1 MKKAF
6 RKFKQRLKY
15 LTKPFDRVNRVGM
28 KMMIFT
34 LMIIVASDILTFT
47 STIVIGYV
55 TGGGATDVSTVIGSV
70 VASILIGGIM
80 AFFVTNT
87 ILKPLSSLTKA
98 TRRVANGDYSVKVDE
113 NDFITRHTLK
123 ELRQLISDFNRMT
136 EELANTELF
145 RSDFIS
151 NFSHEFKTPLSSIS
165 GFARQLCDGDIPEE
179 RRKEFSKII
188 LEEAEYLSALAANTQ
203 LLTSLDNK
211 EIIADKTV
219 FSLDEQLRNCMLSLE
234 PVWSKKNIEL
244 NMSDVD
250 EVKFYFNEQLMS
262 HVWHN
267 LFDNAVKFTP
277 DGGFISVSCRQSGNR
292 IIVEITDSGCGI
304 SEEAIPHI
312 FEKFYQADRSHASKG
327 NGLGLS
333 LVKKIVELSG
343 GKVSVSSVLGKGTTF
358 TVNLPSYESKKER
371 LAKGKDYEQSL

>member
-1 MKKAF
+1 MFKA
-6 RKFKQRLKY
+6 
-15 LTKPFDRVNRVGM
+15 FDRVNRLGM
-28 KMMIFT
+28 KMMLFT
-34 LMIIVASDILTFT
+34 LLILVASDVLTFT
-47 STIVIGYV
+47 STIVIGFV
-55 TGGGATDVSTVIGSV
+55 TDGAADVSAVIGSIG
-70 VASILIGGIM
+70 ASILIGAIM

-98 TRRVANGDYSVKVDE
+98 TKRVRNGDYSVKVDE
-113 NDFITRHTLK
+113 NDFLTRHTLK
-123 ELRQLISDFNRMT
+123 ELQRLISDFNIMT

-145 RSDFIS
+145 RNDFVS

-165 GFARQLCDGDIPEE
+165 GFARQLCDGDITEE
-179 RRKEFSKII
+179 QQREFSRII
-188 LEEAEYLSALAANTQ
+188 LEEAEYLSSLAANTQ

-211 EIIADKTV
+211 GIIADKKLY
-219 FSLDEQLRNCMLSLE
+219 SLDEQLRNCMLSLE
-234 PVWSKKNIEL
+234 PVWSEKNIEL
-244 NMSDVD
+244 NMSEVD
-250 EVKFYFNEQLMS
+250 EVWFYFNDRLMS

-277 DGGFISVSCRQSGNR
+277 NGGNINVSCTRKNER
-292 IIVEITDSGCGI
+292 IIVEISDSGCGI

-343 GKVSVSSVLGKGTTF
+343 GKVSVSSVLGTGTTF
-358 TVNLPSYESKKER
+358 TVILPAADSNTDTHTKRDERKKI
-371 LAKGKDYEQSL
+371 

>member
-1 MKKAF
+1 MKNAMKKT
-6 RKFKQRLKY
+6 KQRLRRIF
-15 LTKPFDRVNRVGM
+15 KPFNRVNRLGM

-34 LMIIVASDILTFT
+34 LLIIVASDILTFT

-80 AFFVTNT
+80 AFFVANT

-98 TRRVANGDYSVKVDE
+98 TKRVANGDYSVKVDE
-113 NDFITRHTLK
+113 TDFITRHTLK
-123 ELRQLISDFNRMT
+123 ELRQLISDFNIMT
-136 EELANTELF
+136 GELANTELF
-145 RSDFIS
+145 RNDFVS

-165 GFARQLCDGDIPEE
+165 GFARQLCDGDISEE

-203 LLTSLDNK
+203 LLTSLENK
-211 EIIADKTV
+211 DIIEDKKE
-219 FSLDEQLRNCMLSLE
+219 FFLDEQLRNCMLGLE
-234 PVWSKKNIEL
+234 PLWSKKNIEI
-244 NMSDVD
+244 NMGDVE

-277 DGGFISVSCRQSGNR
+277 EGGKITVSCKKANAR
-292 IIVEITDSGCGI
+292 IIVNVSDSGCGI
-304 SEEAIPHI
+304 PEESISHI

-333 LVKKIVELSG
+333 LVKKITELAG
-343 GKVSVSSVLGKGTTF
+343 GRISVSSTVGEGTTF
-358 TVNLPSYESKKER
+358 TVVLPAGADNKKTEN
-371 LAKGKDYEQSL
+371 KKS

>member
-1 MKKAF
+1 MKRAF
-6 RKFKQRLKY
+6 KKFKQRLKY
-15 LTKPFDRVNRVGM
+15 IFKPFDRVNRVGM

-34 LMIIVASDILTFT
+34 LLIIVSSDVLTFT

-55 TGGGATDVSTVIGSV
+55 TNGGAADMSTVIGSV
-70 VASILIGGIM
+70 AASIIIGGIL
-80 AFFVTNT
+80 AFFVANT
-87 ILKPLSSLTKA
+87 ILKPLSNLAKA
-98 TRRVANGDYSVKVDE
+98 TKKVTNGDYSVKLDE
-113 NDFITRHTLK
+113 SDFITRHTLK

-145 RSDFIS
+145 RSDFVS

-165 GFARQLCDGDIPEE
+165 GFARQLCEGGLSEE
-179 RRKEFSKII
+179 RQKEFSRII

-203 LLTSLDNK
+203 LLTSLENK
-211 EIIADKTV
+211 EIIEDKRL
-219 FSLDEQLRNCMLSLE
+219 FSLDEQLRNCMLALE
-234 PVWSKKNIEL
+234 PSWSGKNIEL
-244 NMSDVD
+244 DMSDVG
-250 EVKFYFNEQLMS
+250 EVKFFFNEQLMS

-277 DGGFISVSCRQSGNR
+277 ENGSISVSCKEKNSR
-292 IIVEITDSGCGI
+292 ITVEVSDSGCGI
-304 SEEAIPHI
+304 SEENITHI

-343 GKVSVSSVLGKGTTF
+343 GKISVSSVLGKGTTF
-358 TVNLPSYESKKER
+358 TVVLPSYNDRER
-371 LAKGKDYEQSL
+371 K